1 MDEIEVQLEDVI
13 NSPKHYKS
21 RSGMEAIDV
30 IREFDLGFVLGNAVK
45 YILRCDKKGNRLQ
58 DLKKAEWYLKLAIT
72 SEQVESLRKC

>member
-1 MDEIEVQLEDVI
+1 
-13 NSPKHYKS
+13 
-21 RSGMEAIDV
+21 MEAIDV